1 MDKQPDD
8 EVMHLGRAG
17 TADRLA
23 PQACGPG
30 AQRQVLPRNV
40 LRVARVRFVLFRSE
54 MTRVRAP
61 GVRRIARD
69 AKRFQQGLALETHRI
84 VAAPQDGLP

>member
-1 MDKQPDD
+1 
-8 EVMHLGRAG
+8 MHLGRAG
-17 TADRLA
+17 KAARLA
-23 PQACGPG
+23 HQACGPG
-30 AQRQVLPRNV
+30 AQRQVLPLKV
-40 LRVARVRFVLFRSE
+40 LRVELAQLVLFRRE

-69 AKRFQQGLALETHRI
+69 AKRFQQGLELETHRI